1 MNSFMRNILVWVV
14 LGSLMIYV
22 FNNIENS
29 TAREQISYSQFRQDI
44 LSDRVAKV
52 VYKGDQMTII
62 GDRLDGSKFETTHPI
77 FKKDEMVDNAIE
89 ENGIIAVYEKIEQP
103 SLFSQLLIG
112 AFPIILLLAIFFF
125 FMRQMQGGIS
135 GKGGPMSFGRS
146 KAKLMEGGKVK
157 TTFKDVAG
165 CEEAKQDVQELVD
178 FLKDPT
184 KFQKLGGKIPRG
196 VLMVGPPGTGKT
208 LIARAVAGEAKVP
221 FFTISGSDFVE
232 MFVGVG
238 ASLSLIHI

>member
-1 MNSFMRNILVWVV
+1 MSSFIRNLVVWVV

-29 TAREQISYSQFRQDI
+29 SAREQISYSQFKQEV
-44 LSDRVAKV
+44 LSDRVAKI
-52 VYKGDQMTII
+52 VYKGDQMTIT

-77 FKKDEMVDNAIE
+77 FKRDEVLENAIE
-89 ENGIIAVYEKIEQP
+89 DNGVIAVYEKIEQP
-103 SLFSQLLIG
+103 SLFSQLLVG

-125 FMRQMQGGIS
+125 FMRQMQGGMS

-165 CEEAKQDVQELVD
+165 CEEAKQDV
-178 FLKDPT
+178 KN
-184 KFQKLGGKIPRG
+184 
-196 VLMVGPPGTGKT
+196 
-208 LIARAVAGEAKVP
+208 
-221 FFTISGSDFVE
+221 
-232 MFVGVG
+232 
-238 ASLSLIHI
+238 